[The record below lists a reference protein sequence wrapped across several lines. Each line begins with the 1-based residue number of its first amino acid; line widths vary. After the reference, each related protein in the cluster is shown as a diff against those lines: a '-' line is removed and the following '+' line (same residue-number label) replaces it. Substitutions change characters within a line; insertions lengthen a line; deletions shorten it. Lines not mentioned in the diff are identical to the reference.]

1 VLRTRPFVIG
11 GSLLLGLAMVGTY
24 DTAAAAASSVGAM
37 VRLPAAAVT
46 LPQNAVDEGQ
56 VASATQLSGEVAL
69 ASTAPDALSSFAT
82 AVSTPGT
89 PQYHQFLSPGDF
101 AQQFGASSATL
112 SATASWLSSSGL
124 SNVTIDPDHL
134 FVHFSG
140 SAATVQSAF
149 GVNVDRIETSS
160 NTGLAPKGQP
170 LVPATLSS
178 SITGILGL
186 DSLVAPRDAMVK
198 DPNVPQPVQVPA
210 QPAPAVA
217 SPHTLHAQTAS
228 PSLSLITCLAATALA
243 PDGSLSAQSLANAY
257 GLGSLYAQGRDGA
270 GVSVAL
276 AELEPYSP
284 SDIDNYLSC
293 YGINPQVSNVTID
306 GGPGTGPGQ
315 GEAALDIE
323 TVAGLAPESHI
334 MVYQGV
340 SAAQATDANMLDILG
355 RIANDD
361 VAKVV
366 STSWGSCESETD
378 PSLMSSENVIFQQMA
393 AQGQSMFAASG
404 DQGSEACFFS
414 SAAADTSLS
423 VSDPASQPYVT
434 GVGGTSLAPVLGS
447 YNQTTWNNC
456 LGIAFLHCAD
466 GAIGGAGGGGVSSV
480 WNKPGWQT
488 GPGVG
493 TGGGRE
499 VPDVSASA
507 DPYHGDVVAW
517 GGGWEPIAGTS
528 AAAPLWAAATALVDQ
543 GCASPTGFLNP
554 TLYAHESQLTD
565 IATGNNDYTQTHGG
579 SYTAQGGYD
588 MATGVG
594 TPKGATLASLLEPGG
609 CPSVSSLST
618 NGGPTSGGTPVT
630 IGGINLSRAS
640 SVHFGSVP
648 APFTVTGPNSI
659 AATAPAGS
667 PGTVEVSVSTPA
679 GTSAGSQVATFTYTG
694 SVPAPVVTLVD
705 PNGAPVSGRPD
716 VSIYGSGF
724 SRATAVYLGS
734 IPVSFSVQS
743 DTSLTLSAPAAPEPE
758 VVDVTVVGPGGTSA
772 RNQSDLFFYDSFVS
786 LDYLH
791 GYTAASA
798 DGNVY
803 ALGEAPYYGS
813 LYGKHLNQPIVGMV
827 TTPSQAGYWLVAS
840 DGGIFAFGN
849 AQFYGSTGA
858 IHLNKPIVG
867 MTATPDGRGYWL
879 VASDGGIFAYGDA
892 QFFGS
897 TGAIHLNQPIVGMSP
912 TPDGRGYWLVASDG
926 GIFAF
931 GNAQFFGSTGAIHLN
946 KPILSMAAMPDGGG
960 YWLMASDGG
969 IFAFGDAPF
978 YGSAAGHAG
987 IWDAIA
993 VAPPGVGYML
1003 LSQSGIGMTFGKGF
1017 YVFGSGWGTIAPT
1030 APVVGM
1036 SFYATDSVS
1045 G

>member
-1 VLRTRPFVIG
+1 
-11 GSLLLGLAMVGTY
+11 M
-24 DTAAAAASSVGAM
+24 
-37 VRLPAAAVT
+37 
-46 LPQNAVDEGQ
+46 
-56 VASATQLSGEVAL
+56 
-69 ASTAPDALSSFAT
+69 
-82 AVSTPGT
+82 
-89 PQYHQFLSPGDF
+89 
-101 AQQFGASSATL
+101 
-112 SATASWLSSSGL
+112 
-124 SNVTIDPDHL
+124 
-134 FVHFSG
+134 
-140 SAATVQSAF
+140 
-149 GVNVDRIETSS
+149 
-160 NTGLAPKGQP
+160 
-170 LVPATLSS
+170 
-178 SITGILGL
+178 
-186 DSLVAPRDAMVK
+186 
-198 DPNVPQPVQVPA
+198 
-210 QPAPAVA
+210 
-217 SPHTLHAQTAS
+217 
-228 PSLSLITCLAATALA
+228 
-243 PDGSLSAQSLANAY
+243 
-257 GLGSLYAQGRDGA
+257 
-270 GVSVAL
+270 
-276 AELEPYSP
+276 
-284 SDIDNYLSC
+284 
-293 YGINPQVSNVTID
+293 
-306 GGPGTGPGQ
+306 
-315 GEAALDIE
+315 
-323 TVAGLAPESHI
+323 
-334 MVYQGV
+334 YQGV
-340 SAAQATDANMLDILG
+340 AAAQATDANMLDILG
-355 RIANDD
+355 RIAQDD

-378 PSLMSSENVIFQQMA
+378 PSLMTTENTIFEQMA
-393 AQGQSMFAASG
+393 AQGQSMFAAAG
-404 DQGSEACFFS
+404 DQGSEACFVS
-414 SAAADTSLS
+414 SDAADTSLS

-434 GVGGTSLAPVLGS
+434 GVGGVSLAPLLGS
-447 YNQTTWNNC
+447 YPQTTWNNC

-466 GAIGGAGGGGVSSV
+466 GAVGGAGGGGVSSI
-480 WNKPGWQT
+480 WSKPGWQS

-493 TGGGRE
+493 TSGGRE

-528 AAAPLWAAATALVDQ
+528 AAAPLWAAATALADQ
-543 GCASPTGFLNP
+543 GCASSAGFLNP
-554 TLYAHESQLTD
+554 TLYANPSKLTD
-565 IATGNNDYTQTHGG
+565 VTSGNNDYTQTHGG

-588 MATGVG
+588 MATGLG
-594 TPKGATLASLLEPGG
+594 TPNGAMLSSLLEPAG
-609 CPSVSSLST
+609 CPSVSSLSA
-618 NGGPTSGGTPVT
+618 NAGATSGGTPVT
-630 IGGINLSRAS
+630 ISGVNLSGAS

-648 APFTVTGPNSI
+648 ASFTVTGPGTI
-659 AATAPAGS
+659 TATAPAGA
-667 PGTVEVSVSTPA
+667 PGTVEVTVSTPT
-679 GTSAGSQVATFTYTG
+679 GTSAGSQVAAFTYTG
-694 SVPAPVVTLVD
+694 SVPAPVVTLVN

-716 VSIYGSGF
+716 VSVYGSGF
-724 SRATAVYLGS
+724 TGARAVYLGS
-734 IPVSFSVQS
+734 VPVSFSVQS
-743 DTSLTLSAPAAPEPE
+743 DTSLTLTAPAAPEPE

-813 LYGKHLNQPIVGMV
+813 LYGKHLNKPIVGMV

-897 TGAIHLNQPIVGMSP
+897 TGAIHLNQPIVGMAP

-931 GNAQFFGSTGAIHLN
+931 GDAQFFGSTGAIHLN

-978 YGSAAGHAG
+978 FGSAAGHAG
-987 IWDAIA
+987 VWDAIA

-1003 LSQSGIGMTFGKGF
+1003 LNQSGLGMTFGKGF

-1045 G
+1045 S